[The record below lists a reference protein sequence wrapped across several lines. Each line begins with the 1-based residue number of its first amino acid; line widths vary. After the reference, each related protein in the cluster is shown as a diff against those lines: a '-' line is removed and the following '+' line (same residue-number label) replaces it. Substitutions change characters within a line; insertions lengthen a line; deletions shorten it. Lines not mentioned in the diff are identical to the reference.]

1 MTEIID
7 RKMCENCKYRGGV
20 VKNTE
25 WSIMRYGR
33 KEIETFC
40 TITGRLYESEHLCK
54 RYKKDTENG
63 GARMSELKPCPFC
76 GIELIKLA
84 EKLYQHPKNDCWE
97 SSAYVD
103 GDEAIEAWNR
113 REGKK

>member
-1 MTEIID
+1 MKAYIISD
-7 RKMCENCKYRGGV
+7 SIDGAAN
-20 VKNTE
+20 VKNGVSMDLLE
-25 WSIMRYGR
+25 
-33 KEIETFC
+33 
-40 TITGRLYESEHLCK
+40 
-54 RYKKDTENG
+54 KKQCG
-63 GARMSELKPCPFC
+63 MSELKPCPFC

-113 REGKK
+113 RVKE